1 MQRAYAPL
9 LRPLGLT
16 YASYLVLLVL
26 FEGDGL
32 AVGEIGRRLFLDSGT
47 LTPVLRRMEGL
58 GIVTRRRSPDDER
71 EVHISLT
78 LAGQRLESKLDEIR
92 AALACRMALPVS
104 ALEAL
109 RGQLHDLRSRV
120 AAEETGA
127 A

>member
-1 MQRAYAPL
+1 

-16 YASYLVLLVL
+16 YAGYLVLLVL
-26 FEGDGL
+26 FERDGL

-58 GIVTRRRSPDDER
+58 GIVSRRRSPDDER
-71 EVHISLT
+71 EVRISLT
-78 LAGQRLESKLDEIR
+78 PAGRRLEAQLNEIR

-104 ALEAL
+104 ALAAL
-109 RGQLHDLRSRV
+109 RGQLHDLRSRI
-120 AAEETGA
+120 AAEEHGA